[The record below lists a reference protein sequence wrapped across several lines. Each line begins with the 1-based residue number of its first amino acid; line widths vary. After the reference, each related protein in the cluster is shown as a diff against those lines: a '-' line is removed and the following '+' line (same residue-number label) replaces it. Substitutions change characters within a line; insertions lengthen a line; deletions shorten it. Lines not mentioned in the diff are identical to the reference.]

1 MYACMDGCM
10 YVCMQRPRHMTHMI
24 IASGC
29 KMMTFGT
36 LAELFREE
44 CLSEATTTSSGRGL
58 ELEFGD
64 DWSCSA
70 VILDWGR
77 SFLVSGLEGVIF
89 LFFAVFIY
97 SYYHFFALIYGYY
110 EVFLEGWDGC
120 SWLFESL
127 SKMVGRESFTF
138 GPLLWGLSNV
148 FRGGSRR
155 YSNCLWVK
163 QCHKPPHFWWFNLYH
178 L

>member
-1 MYACMDGCM
+1 M

-64 DWSCSA
+64 DWSFSA

-97 SYYHFFALIYGYY
+97 SYLLLLRSLFGRM
-110 EVFLEGWDGC
+110 G
-120 SWLFESL
+120 WLFL
-127 SKMVGRESFTF
+127 TF
-138 GPLLWGLSNV
+138 RKFIQN
-148 FRGGSRR
+148 GGSRKFHLWSVTVR
-155 YSNCLWVK
+155 LVKCLPRRK
-163 QCHKPPHFWWFNLYH
+163 QKILQFFVGKTMP
-178 L
+178 